1 MAGFPG
7 GAMAPPQSVVP
18 LGGGWSQA
26 GWLSEATLPTA
37 AWSLVAPSVGAAIVW
52 EMVRLKP
59 SARNVTDQVPGD
71 RVIDPE
77 VRPAEFVGGKLAE
90 RVPPGP
96 LAVTETGSPSTAC
109 PSSHSRVTV

>member
-1 MAGFPG
+1 LVVGGDVADGCLVVG
-7 GAMAPPQSVVP
+7 GAVGVGGLVVGGAV
-18 LGGGWSQA
+18 GGGA
-26 GWLSEATLPTA
+26 
-37 AWSLVAPSVGAAIVW
+37 VVVGAAIVW
-52 EMVRLKP
+52 EMVWLKP